1 MSQVDLYEH
10 EVEKIYTIVQKVQQN
25 YFGKEASGE
34 NLLRLQNE
42 LVGRLEDL
50 GFGATVDVT
59 PVLEGEPV
67 SVRIDSRLDG
77 DPFDAE
83 RKRWEVR
90 KRIEENKDTP
100 ADEIEGL
107 V

>member
-1 MSQVDLYEH
+1 MIDLYEN
-10 EVEKIYTIVQKVQQN
+10 EVELIYSTVQKVQQS
-25 YFGKEASGE
+25 YWGKEANGD

-50 GFGATVDVT
+50 GFAATIDVT
-59 PVLEGEPV
+59 PVLGGDPV
-67 SVRIDSRLDG
+67 SVRIDSRLDNNV
-77 DPFDAE
+77 FDAE

-90 KRIEENKDTP
+90 KRVEENKDTP
-100 ADEIEGL
+100 VDEIEGA

>member
-1 MSQVDLYEH
+1 MIDLYEH
-10 EVEKIYTIVQKVQQN
+10 EVEQIYEAVQKVQSTN
-25 YFGKEASGE
+25 MGKEANGE

-50 GFGATVDVT
+50 GFSSTVDVT

-67 SVRIDSRLDG
+67 SVRIDERLSG
-77 DPFDAE
+77 DLFDAE

>member
-1 MSQVDLYEH
+1 MIDLYEH
-10 EVEKIYTIVQKVQQN
+10 EVEQIYSAVQKVQAK
-25 YFGKEASGE
+25 YLGKEASGE
-34 NLLRLQNE
+34 TLLRLHNE
-42 LVGRLEDL
+42 LVDRLEDL
-50 GFGATVDVT
+50 GFGSTVDVT

-67 SVRIDSRLDG
+67 SVRIDSRLDS
-77 DPFDAE
+77 DAFDTE

-100 ADEIEGL
+100 VDEIEGA

>member
-1 MSQVDLYEH
+1 MIDLYEK
-10 EVEKIYTIVQKVQQN
+10 EIEQIYSVVQTVQQK
-25 YFGKEASGE
+25 YMGLEANGD
-34 NLLRLQNE
+34 NLMRLQHE

-50 GFGATVDVT
+50 GFSSTVDVT

-67 SVRIDSRLDG
+67 SVRVDSRLDG
-77 DPFDAE
+77 EMFDAE

-90 KRIEENKDTP
+90 KRAEENKDTP
-100 ADEIEGL
+100 VDEIEGA